1 MEIILVTTSKLIS
14 IIFKKSIILLVTYS
28 WNKNY
33 NKDKFYVI
41 FIVNFL
47 KCQWLWSFDNNVMSD
62 AYVMIRFLLLFNR

>member
-1 MEIILVTTSKLIS
+1 MEIILVTTSKLIT

-41 FIVNFL
+41 CIVNFF
-47 KCQWLWSFDNNVMSD
+47 KTPVT
-62 AYVMIRFLLLFNR
+62 MII

>member
-1 MEIILVTTSKLIS
+1 MEIILVTTSKLIT

-47 KCQWLWSFDNNVMSD
+47 KRQWLWSFDNNVMSY

>member
-1 MEIILVTTSKLIS
+1 MEIILVTTSKLIT
-14 IIFKKSIILLVTYS
+14 IIFKKSNILLVTYS

-47 KCQWLWSFDNNVMSD
+47 KRQWLWSFDNNVMSD

>member
-1 MEIILVTTSKLIS
+1 MEIILVTTSKLIR

-62 AYVMIRFLLLFNR
+62 AYVMMRFLLLFNR

>member
-1 MEIILVTTSKLIS
+1 MEIILVTTSKLIT

-47 KCQWLWSFDNNVMSD
+47 KRQWLWSFDNDVMSD
-62 AYVMIRFLLLFNR
+62 AYVMIRFLLSFNR

>member
-1 MEIILVTTSKLIS
+1 MEIILVTTSKLIT

-41 FIVNFL
+41 CIVNFL
-47 KCQWLWSFDNNVMSD
+47 KRQWLWSFDNNVMSD
-62 AYVMIRFLLLFNR
+62 AYVMIRVFFIIYR

>member
-1 MEIILVTTSKLIS
+1 MEIILVTTSKLIT

-33 NKDKFYVI
+33 NKDKFYI
-41 FIVNFL
+41 ICIVNFL

-62 AYVMIRFLLLFNR
+62 AYVMIRFLLSFNR

>member
-1 MEIILVTTSKLIS
+1 MEIILVTTSKLIT

-28 WNKNY
+28 SNKNY

-47 KCQWLWSFDNNVMSD
+47 KRQWLWSFDNDVMSD
-62 AYVMIRFLLLFNR
+62 AYVMIRFLLSFNR

>member
-1 MEIILVTTSKLIS
+1 MEIILVTTSKLIT

-41 FIVNFL
+41 CIVNFL
-47 KCQWLWSFDNNVMSD
+47 KRQWLWSIDNDVMSD

>member
-1 MEIILVTTSKLIS
+1 MEIILLTTSKLIT

>member
-1 MEIILVTTSKLIS
+1 METILVTTSKLIR

-41 FIVNFL
+41 CIVNFL
-47 KCQWLWSFDNNVMSD
+47 KRQWLWSFDNNVMSD
-62 AYVMIRFLLLFNR
+62 AYVMMRFLLLFNR

>member
-1 MEIILVTTSKLIS
+1 MEIILVTTSKLIT

-41 FIVNFL
+41 CIVNFL
-47 KCQWLWSFDNNVMSD
+47 KRQCLWSFDNNVMSD
-62 AYVMIRFLLLFNR
+62 AYVMIRFLLSFNR

>member
-1 MEIILVTTSKLIS
+1 MEIILVTTSKLIT

-41 FIVNFL
+41 
-47 KCQWLWSFDNNVMSD
+47 WSFDNNVMSD

>member
-1 MEIILVTTSKLIS
+1 MEIILVTTSKLIR

>member
-1 MEIILVTTSKLIS
+1 MEIILVTTSKLIT

-41 FIVNFL
+41 CIVNFL
-47 KCQWLWSFDNNVMSD
+47 KRQWPWSFDNDVMSD
-62 AYVMIRFLLLFNR
+62 AYVMIRFLLSFNR

>member
-1 MEIILVTTSKLIS
+1 MEIILVTTSKLIT

>member
-1 MEIILVTTSKLIS
+1 MEIILVTTSKLIR

-41 FIVNFL
+41 CIVNFL
-47 KCQWLWSFDNNVMSD
+47 KRQWLWSFDNDVMSD
-62 AYVMIRFLLLFNR
+62 AYVMIRFLLSFNR

>member
-1 MEIILVTTSKLIS
+1 MEIILVTTSKLIT

-47 KCQWLWSFDNNVMSD
+47 KCQWLWSFDNNVMSN
-62 AYVMIRFLLLFNR
+62 AYVMKRFLLLFNR

>member
-1 MEIILVTTSKLIS
+1 MEIILVTTSKLIT
-14 IIFKKSIILLVTYS
+14 IIFKKSIILLVAYS

-41 FIVNFL
+41 CIVNFF
-47 KCQWLWSFDNNVMSD
+47 KRQWLWSFDNNVMSD

>member
-1 MEIILVTTSKLIS
+1 MEIILVTTSKLIT

-41 FIVNFL
+41 CIVNL
-47 KCQWLWSFDNNVMSD
+47 TMIIWQQCYEWCICYD
-62 AYVMIRFLLLFNR
+62 AVFVII

>member
-1 MEIILVTTSKLIS
+1 MEIILVTTSKLIR

-41 FIVNFL
+41 CIVNFL
-47 KCQWLWSFDNNVMSD
+47 KRQWLWSFDNNVMSD
-62 AYVMIRFLLLFNR
+62 AYVMIRFLLSFNR

>member
-1 MEIILVTTSKLIS
+1 MEIILVTTSKLIP

-47 KCQWLWSFDNNVMSD
+47 KRQWLWSFDNNVMSD
-62 AYVMIRFLLLFNR
+62 AYVMIWFLLLFNR